1 MIKNAQKINSIHMLY
16 DADLSQDSCGVGFI
30 TRKDS
35 KQTHDVLAK
44 SHEALCTIPHRGGM
58 SAEGIGDGAGVNID
72 LSLSFFRKVTG
83 IADLQLGQFGVANFF
98 FPEDHAH
105 YDSIA
110 QKLVEEQL
118 KAFDLPVI
126 KWREVPVDN
135 SVLNAAA
142 VRAQLPIKQL
152 IFGRPSAL
160 SDASHDAFEKHIQQA
175 LLAIEADGFNRS
187 ELQGF
192 YPLSM
197 SSRTQVYKGRLNSF
211 EVIPYF
217 VDLYD
222 ADHEIST
229 LFFHTRFSTN
239 TAPATMMAQPF
250 RYMAHNGEL
259 NTDKKNRLSENAIAR
274 QNNKHIVFPCGQ
286 SDSGRL
292 DQTLTR
298 RINED
303 ELDIVTAILAMMP
316 PAWENDPTLSDDVRA
331 MLEYFSLYEEKNDG
345 PAALIFNDGIRV
357 GARLDRLG
365 LRPLRSVETADY
377 LAVMSE
383 AGQIDFPPEQV
394 LKRGRIEA
402 GGMLYFDHATGE
414 SYDSH
419 QVLAKLAKEKDYK
432 AMLAE
437 RCIHIKELPE
447 VGLSEVGNDHDLNI
461 DQRHTA
467 YSLNQESFKFLL
479 DPILQTGLEKVSA
492 MGYGL
497 TPNALSAA
505 EGGMSRYFSQRF
517 AQVTNPPLDSLRESD
532 GMTLRVA
539 LGAKPTFAPPTSK
552 QLMIESP
559 ILQRTQLEQ
568 IRRQNQVKT
577 VTLDM
582 LYIPNFEDAAKNEQA
597 LEQAFLAVCQQVEH
611 AARNNTGI
619 IILSDAAISAT
630 KAAIPALLMIA
641 AANQHLVKHGLRFNS
656 SIVME
661 TGQAASPHDVATILG
676 FGASAIC
683 PLSVHNRVMTE
694 YGDEAARKKA
704 LYHFQKGVEK
714 SLMKTMGKF
723 GLCTAE
729 SYIGGEFFESN
740 YLDTEEPQLKPY
752 FPNINSSV
760 GGVRFADIA
769 ASASEW
775 HHKALSVHTE
785 SDIPFLGLFKERQDG
800 AGHTFGNLAVRE
812 YIAMTDEPIMYIA
825 PAQANEASDTAYR
838 DFGYE
843 KRTPE
848 QIDSFG
854 ITPAYRSF
862 TRNLAVERASR
873 PAALRDVMN
882 FPVDLHQANTREDF
896 DRLLGQQDL
905 YGNNNFLVRG
915 LNLRSDDGAAF
926 ELSFTENNGETRL
939 QALAAH
945 LKNRFSDNDFSI
957 SVNEEMIV
965 IKTNDVDSPL
975 HFYLTHLRR
984 ARPSIALDQVQPAH
998 QITPTFASGAMS
1010 HGALL
1015 AEAHEAVAQGTNIA
1029 GSMSNSGE
1037 GGEHSSRFGT
1047 IRSSKIKQFASGR
1060 FGVWAGYLADP
1071 NVEEIEIK
1079 IGQGAKP
1086 GEGGQLPAPKVSV
1099 EIAALRGGTPKVELV
1114 SPPPHHDTYSIE
1126 DLGQLIHDAKA
1137 ARVRV
1142 IVKLVSSEGIGT
1154 IAVGVA
1160 KAGADVINVAGNTGG
1175 TGAAAVTSLKN
1186 TGRSPEIGIAEVHQA
1201 LAVNGLRDKV
1211 ILRASAAHQ
1220 NGTDVVKSAILGA
1233 DSYEFGTTALM
1244 MLRCV
1249 MAKNC
1254 NIRCPAGLT
1263 TAHEEFKGD
1272 PRVLAQF
1279 FMNLAHEV
1287 REILADLGYSSLR
1300 EIRGQT
1306 QLLHL
1311 IKHDSMVGQIQ
1322 LQKLLAEV
1330 QEVKIDKPI
1339 YLEKDYAIDD
1349 ELFARIKAAL
1359 FFRNQKQI
1367 VIEGKEFKL
1376 NNRNKTVGGQM
1387 AIDLER
1393 YLQYEMSA
1401 EEAAAS
1407 KIVYTNQHGRRYL
1420 ADDTIIV
1427 RTHGSAGQS
1436 YGAFNNDGIRMEHT
1450 GTCNDGVGKTACG
1463 GIIVI
1468 KSPGGGSKLP
1478 GENVLIG
1485 NFALFGASG
1494 GKTFINGEAGDR
1506 FAVRNSGAMAVVE
1519 GVGDFAC
1526 EYMINGAVLNLGGFG
1541 KGFCTGMSGG
1551 NAYQYD
1557 PENRLQDLYDSTSV
1571 TIHALTEDSEV
1582 ARSHEQFIL
1591 YMLEQHIDFTGSEKA
1606 KAILANWANER
1617 QHFKFALPLWLNRT
1631 QTAEYL
1637 SKAMDR
1643 KAMVE
1648 ELAVDFAQKQIA
1660 QVKKAYLSDS
1670 PLFGGAI
1677 PAYGSTDD
1685 ELTLRLIN
1693 SYAVIDKAQQIARDQ
1708 LDKAGQALT
1717 QTAIDQHARK
1727 LLLERPRKLQ
1737 DALVKNIREA
1747 YSQYD
1752 DAQLA
1757 ALMAEK
1763 RLNDYKTTLMLR
1775 DVQSIYSIGSTAWII
1790 EQDRVNRQA
1799 LDGLPSVDRNLASLE
1814 SMAIVQAMVNCE
1826 TA

>member
-1 MIKNAQKINSIHMLY
+1 MIKKNQESTSTNMLY

-35 KQTHDVLAK
+35 KQTHDVLVK

-72 LSLSFFRKVTG
+72 LSLNFFRKVTG
-83 IADLQLGQFGVANFF
+83 IADLKLGDFGVANFF

-105 YDSIA
+105 YDSAAA
-110 QKLVEEQL
+110 QLVEAHFAE
-118 KAFDLPVI
+118 FDLPII

-135 SVLNAAA
+135 SVLNAAS
-142 VRAQLPIKQL
+142 VKAQLPIKQV
-152 IFGRPSAL
+152 IFGRPAALKTATHDEFERHIQSAL
-160 SDASHDAFEKHIQQA
+160 
-175 LLAIEADGFNRS
+175 LTIEVEGFTRP

-222 ADHEIST
+222 TDHEIST

-274 QNNKHIVFPCGQ
+274 QNNKHVVFPAGQ

-303 ELDIVTAILAMMP
+303 GLDIVTAILAMMP
-316 PAWENDPTLSDDVRA
+316 PAWENDPTLPDDVRA

-365 LRPLRSVETADY
+365 LRPLRSVETNEY

-383 AGQIDFPPEQV
+383 AGQIDFPAEQV

-402 GGMLYFDHATGE
+402 GGMLYFDHNTGE

-419 QVLAKLAKEKDYK
+419 QVLSRLAKQKDYK
-432 AMLAE
+432 TLLANSCIHLTELPKVELAE
-437 RCIHIKELPE
+437 IC
-447 VGLSEVGNDHDLNI
+447 NAHDLSI

-479 DPILQTGLEKVSA
+479 DPILQTGLEKVTA

-497 TPNALSAA
+497 TPNALSSA

-539 LGAKPTFAPPTSK
+539 LGAKPTFSAENSK
-552 QLMIESP
+552 QLVINSP

-568 IRRQNQVKT
+568 IRRQTQVKT
-577 VTLDM
+577 ITLDA
-582 LYIPNFEDAAKNEQA
+582 LYTPDFNDADKNQAA
-597 LEQAFLAVCQQVEH
+597 LESALSAVCQQVEQ
-611 AARNNTGI
+611 AALDNNGI
-619 IILSDAAISAT
+619 IILSDASISKD
-630 KAAIPALLMIA
+630 KAAIPALLLIA
-641 AANQHLVKHGLRFNS
+641 AANQHLVKQGLRFNS
-656 SIVME
+656 SIILE

-683 PLSVHNRVMTE
+683 PLSVHNRVITE
-694 YGDEAARKKA
+694 YADTAAQQKA
-704 LYHFQKGVEK
+704 LYNFQKGVEK

-740 YLDTEEPQLKPY
+740 YLDTDEPHLKPY
-752 FPNINSSV
+752 FPNIHASV
-760 GGVRFADIA
+760 GGVRYADIA
-769 ASASEW
+769 ASATEW
-775 HHKALSVHTE
+775 HQKALTVTGE
-785 SDIPFLGLFKERQDG
+785 NDIPFLGLFKERNEG
-800 AGHTFGNLAVRE
+800 AGHTFGNTAVRE
-812 YIAMTDEPIMYIA
+812 YINMTDEAILYI
-825 PAQANEASDTAYR
+825 PQQQSPEVSDTAYL

-848 QIDSFG
+848 QIDAFG
-854 ITPAYRSF
+854 VTPAYRSF
-862 TRNLAVERASR
+862 TRNLNQERISR
-873 PAALRDVMN
+873 PAALRDVME
-882 FPVDLHQANTREDF
+882 FPVDVSNANSQADF
-896 DRLLGQQDL
+896 DSVLSSQNLQ
-905 YGNNNFLVRG
+905 GNNNFLVRG
-915 LNLRSDDGAAF
+915 LSVKATAQGF
-926 ELSFTENNGETRL
+926 EISLTENSSKARL
-939 QALAAH
+939 EQLAAH
-945 LKNRFSDNDFSI
+945 LQARFSGIALSIGETAI
-957 SVNEEMIV
+957 SVENSDD
-965 IKTNDVDSPL
+965 TAN
-975 HFYLTHLRR
+975 HYLSNI
-984 ARPSIALDQVQPAH
+984 RPTRNRIALDKVQPAH

-1047 IRSSKIKQFASGR
+1047 LRSSKIKQFASGR

-1071 NVEEIEIK
+1071 NLEEIEIK

-1137 ARVRV
+1137 ARVKV

-1201 LAVNGLRDKV
+1201 LALNGLREKV
-1211 ILRASAAHQ
+1211 TLRCSAAHQ
-1220 NGTDVVKSAILGA
+1220 NGADVVKSAILGG
-1233 DSYEFGTTALM
+1233 DSFEFGTTALM

-1272 PRVLAQF
+1272 PRVLAQY

-1287 REILADLGYSSLR
+1287 REILAELGYSSLQ
-1300 EIRGQT
+1300 EIRGKT
-1306 QLLHL
+1306 ELLHL
-1311 IKHDSMVGQIQ
+1311 VDHASMVGQIQ

-1330 QEVKIDKPI
+1330 TEIKIDKPV
-1339 YLEKDYAIDD
+1339 YLEKDFAIDD
-1349 ELFARIKAAL
+1349 QIFAKVKSELFDKGQSKVI
-1359 FFRNQKQI
+1359 
-1367 VIEGKEFKL
+1367 IEGPEFKL
-1376 NNRNKTVGGQM
+1376 NNRNKTVGGQT

-1393 YLQYEMSA
+1393 LLAYQLTA
-1401 EEAAAS
+1401 EQVAAS
-1407 KIVYTNQHGRRYL
+1407 KIIYTNQHGRRYL
-1420 ADDTIIV
+1420 ADDTIVV

-1436 YGAFNNDGIRMEHT
+1436 YGAFNNDGIRLEHT

-1463 GIIVI
+1463 GTIVI
-1468 KSPGGGSKLP
+1468 KSPGGGSNLA

-1541 KGFCTGMSGG
+1541 KGYCTGMSGG

-1557 PENRLQDLYDSTSV
+1557 PENRLPALYDDTSV
-1571 TIHALTEDSEV
+1571 SIHSLTDGTDV
-1582 ARSHEQFIL
+1582 AASHEQFIL
-1591 YMLEQHIDFTGSEKA
+1591 YMLEQHIEYTGSEKA
-1606 KAILANWANER
+1606 KALLANWATER
-1617 QHFKFALPLWLNRT
+1617 QHFRFALPLWLNRT
-1631 QTAEYL
+1631 QTAEFL
-1637 SKAMDR
+1637 SKSMDR
-1643 KAMVE
+1643 KAMIE
-1648 ELAVDFAQKQIA
+1648 ELSVEFAQQQIQLIKQ
-1660 QVKKAYLSDS
+1660 AYKTNT
-1670 PLFGGAI
+1670 PLFAGAI
-1677 PAYGSTDD
+1677 PAYGETDAD
-1685 ELTLRLIN
+1685 LTLKLIN
-1693 SYAVIDKAQQIARDQ
+1693 SYAVIDKAQQIAKDQ
-1708 LDKAGQALT
+1708 LSKAGQNLSQAL
-1717 QTAIDQHARK
+1717 IDKQAYK
-1727 LLLERPRKLQ
+1727 LVMERPRKLQ

-1752 DAQLA
+1752 DNQLA
-1757 ALMAEK
+1757 ALMAAK
-1763 RLNDYKTTLMLR
+1763 RLQDYKTTLMLR

-1790 EQDRVNRQA
+1790 EQDHINRQA
-1799 LDGLPSVDRNLASLE
+1799 LAGLPSVDKNLASLE
-1814 SMAIVQAMVNCE
+1814 SLAIVKDMLEDQSA
-1826 TA
+1826 